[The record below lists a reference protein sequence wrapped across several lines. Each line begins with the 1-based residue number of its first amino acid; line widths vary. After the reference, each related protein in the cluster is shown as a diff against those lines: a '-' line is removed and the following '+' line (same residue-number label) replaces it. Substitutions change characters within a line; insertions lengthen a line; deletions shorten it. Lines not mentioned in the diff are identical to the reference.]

1 MCTIIYGQFSAKATA
16 KDITK
21 YVAARARTVRAKEP
35 RKPSRKL
42 IRIRTKSLPGF
53 RRRSPQGVDMCGL
66 WHGSAWFQGICVV
79 WAIIW
84 QKSLWNPHDPKKH
97 GFSWFCRYKG
107 VFWFCCG
114 LLVLVPIQWCPYSAI
129 HDVYPSLSKQAH
141 VTTTIWRL
149 AGLNLNALWSGTLIL
164 LTLYVSI
171 DISQWQ
177 VLIFLHHCDTRC
189 LLPMFGTA
197 AGAEA
202 TNDPC
207 CLSFISHCWTF
218 SEKCMIWVKYLGMV
232 CSLCSYYARRK
243 IHNVSWCYIS
253 VYSVIYICVWCMLYK
268 W

>member
-1 MCTIIYGQFSAKATA
+1 M
-16 KDITK
+16 
-21 YVAARARTVRAKEP
+21 
-35 RKPSRKL
+35 
-42 IRIRTKSLPGF
+42 
-53 RRRSPQGVDMCGL
+53 RRLCDMLQASSPQGVDMCGL

-84 QKSLWNPHDPKKH
+84 QKSFWNPHDPKKH

-107 VFWFCCG
+107 VFRFCCS
-114 LLVLVPIQWCPYSAI
+114 LLVPVPIQWCQYSAI
-129 HDVYPSLSKQAH
+129 HDVYPSLSKQAQ

-177 VLIFLHHCDTRC
+177 LLTFLHHCDTRC

-207 CLSFISHCWTF
+207 CLSF
-218 SEKCMIWVKYLGMV
+218 YLPLLDLFREVYDLGQVFRYGMFIMFI
-232 CSLCSYYARRK
+232 LC
-243 IHNVSWCYIS
+243 
-253 VYSVIYICVWCMLYK
+253 
-268 W
+268 